1 MRLLDSPVGEGS
13 QKKYAATVEPIL
25 LAFGAANELRDL
37 VKRLDQDK
45 IRRSTVSKSV
55 KWNFNPP
62 GAPHFG
68 GAHEIMVKAAKKT
81 IYAVL
86 SSSEVTD
93 EELITVCTGAESLLN
108 SRPLTYQSADPK
120 DDVPLT
126 PNHFLQG
133 QMGGQFAPE
142 TVDTTEFNP
151 RKR

>member
-1 MRLLDSPVGEGS
+1 
-13 QKKYAATVEPIL
+13 
-25 LAFGAANELRDL
+25 
-37 VKRLDQDK
+37 
-45 IRRSTVSKSV
+45 
-55 KWNFNPP
+55 
-62 GAPHFG
+62 
-68 GAHEIMVKAAKKT
+68 MVKAAKKA